1 MGLTSWLSGL
11 AAGRPHL
18 LVVEVPGQA
27 ALRRTVE
34 RLVRDRGWVLATG
47 PADAD
52 VLVVCGVPSGALAEA
67 VAAAWDAMAVPR
79 ARVELSRDVDCG
91 PLLVQAVEQLADRVA
106 QRRDD
111 VARAAAAEA
120 GQPATGM
127 DHAATGHD
135 APTADEAGAGMAG
148 MGHAAM
154 GHDMGGMGMELPG
167 GLSMADRA
175 PDRDGL
181 RLDVL
186 HLRLG
191 PLLGSWPAGLI
202 VDVVLQGDVVQAATC
217 STVDAQPGGPRQGRQ
232 ADPAVGRLDSAAR
245 LLDLAGW
252 EAAADS
258 ARRLR
263 DRIEVDGST
272 PATTADLARLTARVR
287 RSLSLRFALRD
298 LGVLTARRAEELG
311 IPGPAARADGD
322 VRDRLLQWLD
332 EACDD
337 RAPEP
342 DPARC
347 AAAVVAALPELV
359 VGLEL
364 AGLRLVVASVDPD
377 VACLPERD
385 HVVTSQGPGVG

>member
-34 RLVRDRGWVLATG
+34 RLVRERGWVLATG

-52 VLVVCGVPSGALAEA
+52 VLVVCGVPSGELGEA
-67 VAAAWDAMAVPR
+67 VAAAWDAMTVPR
-79 ARVELSRDVDCG
+79 ARVELRRDLDCG
-91 PLLVQAVEQLADRVA
+91 PLLVQAVERLADRAA
-106 QRRDD
+106 QRADGM
-111 VARAAAAEA
+111 ARAAAAEA
-120 GQPATGM
+120 GPPTTGM
-127 DHAATGHD
+127 AEMD
-135 APTADEAGAGMAG
+135 
-148 MGHAAM
+148 HAAM

-167 GLSMADRA
+167 GLGMADRA

-232 ADPAVGRLDSAAR
+232 AEPAVARLDSAAR

-263 DRIEVDGST
+263 DRIEVDGSR